1 MIDEWLIKNTKL
13 PKNVPISE
21 YIKDRAKGFVVITL
35 FGIPYYIPITKDTK
49 KLFNIKKIKNTFI
62 FNNYKA
68 EHRFEQFIRD
78 IINVVYLQVR
88 DTVGEEI
95 QSKLSA
101 QMQDGF
107 NTMFG
112 KIINKKIN
120 QEFQKLLPYKNA

>member
-1 MIDEWLIKNTKL
+1 MKNTKL